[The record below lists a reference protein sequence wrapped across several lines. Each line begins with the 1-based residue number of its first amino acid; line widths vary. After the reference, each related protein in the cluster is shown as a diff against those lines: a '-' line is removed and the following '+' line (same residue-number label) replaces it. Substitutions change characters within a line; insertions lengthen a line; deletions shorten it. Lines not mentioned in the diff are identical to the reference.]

1 MAGETQPESPRGLW
15 GELSD
20 ALSRLFC
27 NAVCAMSS
35 CGFSLGWS
43 RHCVGFERLMA
54 KLLALWYAVY
64 QLLCNKLPPNSV
76 AENNNNHFIVPPD
89 FMGQEFE
96 QGLTRCFFCSLWY

>member
-89 FMGQEFE
+89 FMGD
-96 QGLTRCFFCSLWY
+96 RKSVV

>member
-1 MAGETQPESPRGLW
+1 MWLERPSQSHLGDCGVNCLTPCPDS
-15 GELSD
+15 
-20 ALSRLFC
+20 
-27 NAVCAMSS
+27 VCAMSS

-64 QLLCNKLPPNSV
+64 QLLCNRLPPNSV
-76 AENNNNHFIVPPD
+76 AENNNNHFIVPHD